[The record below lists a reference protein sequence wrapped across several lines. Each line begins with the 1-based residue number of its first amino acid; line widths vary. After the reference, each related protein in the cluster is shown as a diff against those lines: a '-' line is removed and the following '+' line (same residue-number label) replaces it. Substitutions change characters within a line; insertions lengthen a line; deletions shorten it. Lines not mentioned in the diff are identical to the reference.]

1 MDRKPRIGDLYDSGC
16 HGNNNVYWKIV
27 SLDPFKAHWVLRDTL
42 EFHQESMY
50 DFDDFVKESDV
61 RFIGNSE
68 KSHQFKNIYD
78 ILNNG

>member
-1 MDRKPRIGDLYDSGC
+1 
-16 HGNNNVYWKIV
+16 
-27 SLDPFKAHWVLRDTL
+27 
-42 EFHQESMY
+42 MY